1 MPRGGRW
8 REKLIENIKQM
19 TYVLEAL
26 TSSTLRSKVDHVG
39 VVVEEVEDIY
49 SLLGD
54 KSPESMTGQRSG
66 NTRLAEL
73 IMETVEKIGV
83 YVIKNADGQLKSDS
97 HGSCQ
102 EL

>member
-1 MPRGGRW
+1 
-8 REKLIENIKQM
+8 M

-66 NTRLAEL
+66 QY
-73 IMETVEKIGV
+73 KISG
-83 YVIKNADGQLKSDS
+83 AH
-97 HGSCQ
+97 HGNS
-102 EL
+102 